1 MQLLALSVWGLYLF
15 YWGNKMTIPIP
26 SLTAAS
32 SARSGARNSAENT
45 FITGDLIAGSSS
57 KNNNY
62 MLYALIGLGL
72 FLTLRKK

>member
-1 MQLLALSVWGLYLF
+1 MLLLALSVWGLYLF
-15 YWGNKMTIPIP
+15 YWGNKMTIP

-45 FITGDLIAGSSS
+45 FMTGDLIAGSSS

-72 FLTLRKK
+72 LLILRKK